1 MGNLYMVEYIY
12 YSGIGA
18 KKSQKH
24 TVKEFV
30 KIMNKHFNIECS
42 NYIHELTYK
51 PCIEYKKMN
60 NEIMKKYNKT
70 FSEYNKNKNNK
81 TVKKYKKLVNKCLFS
96 KNTKKTKCN
105 LEDYIGF
112 SGAERNP

>member
-1 MGNLYMVEYIY
+1 MVEYIY

-42 NYIHELTYK
+42 DYIHELTYK
-51 PCIEYKKMN
+51 PCVEHKKMN
-60 NEIMKKYNKT
+60 NKIMKKYKKT

-81 TVKKYKKLVNKCLFS
+81 TVKKYNNLVKKCYKSLFS
-96 KNTKKTKCN
+96 ENTKKAKCN
-105 LEDYIGF
+105 LDQYIDF

>member
-1 MGNLYMVEYIY
+1 MVEYIY
-12 YSGIGA
+12 YSGVGA

-30 KIMNKHFNIECS
+30 NIMNKHFNIECS
-42 NYIHELTYK
+42 NYIHELNYK
-51 PCIEYKKMN
+51 PCIEYKEMN
-60 NEIMKKYNKT
+60 NKIMKKYNKT

-96 KNTKKTKCN
+96 KNVKKPKCN
-105 LEDYIGF
+105 LDEYIHF
-112 SGAERNP
+112 SGAERKA